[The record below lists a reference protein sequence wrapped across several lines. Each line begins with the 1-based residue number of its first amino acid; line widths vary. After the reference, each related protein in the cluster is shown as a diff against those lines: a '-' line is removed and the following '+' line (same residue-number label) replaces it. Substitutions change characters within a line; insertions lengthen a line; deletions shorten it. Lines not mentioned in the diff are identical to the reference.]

1 MFWNIVALS
10 IILSVLI
17 ITLCALYKS
26 DTTEIDIR
34 IALHSFKINI
44 KRDNSVYHPYY
55 GIQYLHAMFH

>member
-44 KRDNSVYHPYY
+44 KRDKPNKD
-55 GIQYLHAMFH
+55 